1 MGRVFYSA
9 DQLGYPFDKIR
20 EICFVLAN
28 EKPRRQKSPHPKI
41 VLFLDGRCEVDAG
54 TDFRHAVEPGDLLIF
69 PTPCHHYYRSLGERG
84 ESRIYAFTVFFQS
97 SARTSRSV
105 ARSGPRRELEEI
117 VRNLLSERRHVPR
130 ALTPAMSMLIRE
142 FRKEQDEALPGW
154 QVRLQSVAFSLLV
167 ELWRRVGVPEKPEAP
182 RNRNKTYIINEVKE
196 LLAKSRDTPMTLAQ
210 VAWHVRWSEE
220 HLARAFKRETGVTVM
235 DYLRNMRI
243 ESARLQLLNSSQTV
257 SLIAD
262 GLGFSSIS
270 SFCRAFKKV
279 VGQTPSQ
286 YRESHAGERK

>member
-20 EICFVLAN
+20 EICFVLAGD
-28 EKPRRQKSPHPKI
+28 KLRRQKSPHPKI
-41 VLFLDGRCEVDAG
+41 VLFLDGRCQVDAG
-54 TDFRHAVEPGDLLIF
+54 KDFRHPIEPGDLLIF
-69 PTPCHHYYRSLGERG
+69 PTPCYHYYQSLDGREETRV
-84 ESRIYAFTVFFQS
+84 YAFTLFFQS
-97 SARTSRSV
+97 TAAATRT
-105 ARSGPRRELEEI
+105 AFRSGPQRELQEI
-117 VRNLLSERRHVPR
+117 VRHLLSARRHVPQ
-130 ALTPAMSMLIRE
+130 ALTPTMSTLISE
-142 FRKEQDEALPGW
+142 FRREQDEALPGW
-154 QVRLQSVAFSLLV
+154 QVRLQSLAFSLLV
-167 ELWRRVGVPEKPEAP
+167 ELWRKVSAREKPIAP
-182 RNRNKTYIINEVKE
+182 RLRSKTYIINEVKE
-196 LLAKSRDTPMTLAQ
+196 LLAKSRDRPMTLAQ

-220 HLARAFKRETGVTVM
+220 HLARAFKKETGVTVM

-257 SLIAD
+257 SLIAT

-270 SFCRAFKKV
+270 SFCRAFKKE